1 MGPAEILG
9 MRVIDDPKDGF
20 TFRADHDWDLGTI
33 DTSVFEVRGSDL
45 GLAMG
50 TFHVGTSNLASAVD

>member
-1 MGPAEILG
+1 M
-9 MRVIDDPKDGF
+9 IDDPKDGF
-20 TFRADHDWDLGTI
+20 TFRADHDWNLGTI

-45 GLAMG
+45 GLAIG

>member
-1 MGPAEILG
+1 M
-9 MRVIDDPKDGF
+9 IDDPKDGF
-20 TFRADHDWDLGTI
+20 TFRADHDWNLGTI